1 MELFVLGVVVAINFL
16 IIKMKLD
23 KKRWEDAIFDVII
36 FLIIMALFSG
46 SYAGLVVG
54 SIASLVVS
62 VYFFASP
69 PKFFSG
75 ENGFLKEFLSRAKRR
90 QDDDS
95 KTL

>member
-1 MELFVLGVVVAINFL
+1 MELFILGVVVAVNFL

-36 FLIIMALFSG
+36 FLVIMALFSG

-62 VYFFASP
+62 LYFLASP

-75 ENGFLKEFLSRAKRR
+75 NDGFLKKFLARAKRR
-90 QDDDS
+90 EDHDHRV
-95 KTL
+95 L

>member
-16 IIKMKLD
+16 IIKTKLT
-23 KKRWEDAIFDVII
+23 KKRWEDATFDVLI
-36 FLIIMALFSG
+36 FLVIMALFSG

-62 VYFFASP
+62 IYFLASP

-75 ENGFLKEFLSRAKRR
+75 ENGILKSFLGRAKR
-90 QDDDS
+90 
-95 KTL
+95 KY